1 VTNAEL
7 AVLGLVA
14 EQPRHGYEIEQVIAE
29 RGMRDWTEVGFSS
42 IYYLLN
48 KLEEDGLVESELEK
62 AEGRGPARKV
72 YHLTQKGWQ
81 AQIEATLEALSTP
94 QRGPVPFLLGLS
106 NLPIVPREGALE
118 ALDAHMGQLEERW
131 QHLVKR
137 VEEQR
142 PLPPFVEAMFDYSL
156 TLVEAELNWMR
167 KFKREME
174 AGYV

>member
-1 VTNAEL
+1 
-7 AVLGLVA
+7 
-14 EQPRHGYEIEQVIAE
+14 
-29 RGMRDWTEVGFSS
+29 
-42 IYYLLN
+42 
-48 KLEEDGLVESELEK
+48 
-62 AEGRGPARKV
+62 
-72 YHLTQKGWQ
+72 
-81 AQIEATLEALSTP
+81 
-94 QRGPVPFLLGLS
+94 LGLS

-131 QHLVKR
+131 QQLVKR